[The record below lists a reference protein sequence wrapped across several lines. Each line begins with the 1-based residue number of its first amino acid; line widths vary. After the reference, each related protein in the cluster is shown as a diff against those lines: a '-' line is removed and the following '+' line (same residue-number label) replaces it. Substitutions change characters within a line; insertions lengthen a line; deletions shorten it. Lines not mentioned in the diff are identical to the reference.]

1 MAKPV
6 VLANGRSWKT
16 QLEAKAHFKKILGR
30 HANGQQITD
39 PEDHGDLMALL
50 TKYDKASTS
59 ATQTKA
65 GCGVRSFFK
74 DKDLDH
80 PGSTSCFFVERIDGT
95 KVDFSFHRAVE
106 TASKQSNS

>member
-6 VLANGRSWKT
+6 ELTNGRSWKT
-16 QLEAKAHFKKILGR
+16 QLEAKAHYKEILGR
-30 HANGQQITD
+30 HVNGQQITD
-39 PEDHGDLMALL
+39 PEDHSDLMALL
-50 TKYDKASTS
+50 TEYDKVLTS
-59 ATQTKA
+59 STQTKA

-95 KVDFSFHRAVE
+95 RVDFSFYRAVE
-106 TASKQSNS
+106 AASKAWNS